1 MRQPIRIAVT
11 GAAGHIGYNLLFR
24 IASGD
29 MLGYRQPVILQLLE
43 IPQSLQALK
52 GVVMELDDCAFPLL
66 AGVYHTDIPEEA
78 FAGAD
83 IVIMVGSRPRTKG
96 MERSDLLNVNGE
108 IFKTQGIALDKVA
121 SPSARVLVVGN
132 PANTNA
138 LIAASHARRLDPHNY
153 TSMMRLDHNR
163 ALSRIAAHAGRPV
176 AHVRKAI
183 AWGNH
188 SSAQFPDLYHAVVDG
203 INANQFIHDPQWV
216 EKEFI
221 PGVQNR
227 GTEILEAR
235 GASSVASA
243 ANAAICHVRDWLLG
257 TPENDWVSMGIPS
270 NGSYGIPDGVIYG
283 FPVQCKDGR
292 YAIVD
297 DLEITSFMR
306 ERMNKAYQEL
316 VWERGQVKHLM
327 G

>member
-43 IPQSLQALK
+43 IPDSLQALE
-52 GVVMELDDCAFPLL
+52 GVGMELDDCAFPLL
-66 AGVYHTDIPEEA
+66 AGTLYTDNPEEA
-78 FAGAD
+78 FAGTD
-83 IVIMVGSRPRTKG
+83 IVIMVGSRPRSRG
-96 MERSDLLNVNGE
+96 MERSDLLTVNGE

-121 SPSARVLVVGN
+121 SPKARILVVGN

-138 LIAASHARRLDPHNY
+138 LIAASHARRLDPKNY

-163 ALSRIAAHAGRPV
+163 ALSRIALHSGRPV
-176 AHVRKAI
+176 TSVRKAI

-203 INANQFIHDPQWV
+203 IDASQFIRDATWV
-216 EKEFI
+216 EKVFI
-221 PGVQNR
+221 PGIQDR

-235 GASSVASA
+235 GSSSAASA
-243 ANAAICHVRDWLLG
+243 ANAAINHVRDWLLG
-257 TPENDWVSMGIPS
+257 TPENDWVSMGILS
-270 NGSYGIPDGVIYG
+270 DGSYGIPEGVIYG
-283 FPVQCKDGR
+283 FPVQCREGK
-292 YAIVD
+292 YAIVEN
-297 DLEITSFMR
+297 LEITPFMR
-306 ERMNKAYQEL
+306 DRMDKSYREL
-316 VWERGQVKHLM
+316 LWERDQVRHLM

>member
-1 MRQPIRIAVT
+1 MRQAIRIAIT
-11 GAAGHIGYNLLFR
+11 GAAGNIGYNLLFR

-29 MLGYRQPVILQLLE
+29 MLGSRQPVILQLLE

-52 GVVMELDDCAFPLL
+52 GVGMELDDCAFPLL
-66 AGVYHTDIPEEA
+66 FGALYTDDPEEA

-96 MERSDLLNVNGE
+96 MERSDLLLVNGE
-108 IFKTQGIALDKVA
+108 IFKRQGIALDRVA
-121 SPSARVLVVGN
+121 SPHAKVTVVGN

-138 LIAASHARRLDPHNY
+138 LIAASHAKRLDAKNF

-163 ALSRIAAHAGRPV
+163 ALSRIASHAVRPV
-176 AHVRKAI
+176 TSVRKAI

-203 INANQFIHDPQWV
+203 INAYQFIHDPQWV

-243 ANAAICHVRDWLLG
+243 ANAAICHVRNWLLG
-257 TPENDWVSMGIPS
+257 TPENDWVSMGVPS
-270 NGSYGIPDGVIYG
+270 GGSYGIPEGVIYG
-283 FPVQCKDGR
+283 FPVQCNGGE
-292 YAIVD
+292 YTVVEG
-297 DLEITSFMR
+297 LEITPFMR
-306 ERMNKAYQEL
+306 ERMDRAYSEL
-316 VWERGQVKHLM
+316 LWERDQVRHLM

>member
-43 IPQSLQALK
+43 IPASLQALK
-52 GVVMELDDCAFPLL
+52 GVCMELDDCAFPLL
-66 AGVYHTDIPEEA
+66 AGTLFTDVPEEA

-83 IVIMVGSRPRTKG
+83 IVIMVGARPRTKG
-96 MERSDLLNVNGE
+96 MERNDLLNVNGE
-108 IFKTQGIALDKVA
+108 IFKTQGIALDRAA
-121 SPSARVLVVGN
+121 SPRAKVVVVGN

-138 LIAASHARRLDPHNY
+138 LIAASHARRLDPKNY

-176 AHVRKAI
+176 TSVRKAI

-203 INANQFIHDPQWV
+203 INANTFIHDPKWV
-216 EKEFI
+216 EREFI

-243 ANAAICHVRDWLLG
+243 ANAAVCHVRDWLLG
-257 TPENDWVSMGIPS
+257 TPENDWVSMGVMTD
-270 NGSYGIPDGVIYG
+270 GRYGIPEGVIYG
-283 FPVQCKDGR
+283 FPVQCSKGS
-292 YAIVD
+292 YAVVEN
-297 DLEITSFMR
+297 LEITPFMR
-306 ERMNKAYQEL
+306 ERMDSSYREL
-316 VWERGQVKHLM
+316 LWERDQVRHLM

>member
-43 IPQSLQALK
+43 IPPSLQALK
-52 GVVMELDDCAFPLL
+52 GVGMELDDCAFPLL
-66 AGVYHTDIPEEA
+66 AGSLYTDVPEEA

-83 IVIMVGSRPRTKG
+83 IVIMVGSRPRTPG
-96 MERSDLLNVNGE
+96 MERSDLLTVNGE
-108 IFKTQGIALDKVA
+108 IFKTQGIALDKTA
-121 SPSARVLVVGN
+121 SSNAKVLVVGN

-138 LIAASHARRLDPHNY
+138 LIAASHARRLDPENY

-163 ALSRIAAHAGRPV
+163 ALSRIAGHAGRPV
-176 AHVRKAI
+176 TSVRKAI

-188 SSAQFPDLYHAVVDG
+188 SSAQFPDLYHAAVDG
-203 INANQFIHDPQWV
+203 INANQFIHDPEWV

-227 GTEILEAR
+227 GTEILNAR
-235 GASSVASA
+235 GSSSVASA
-243 ANAAICHVRDWLLG
+243 ANAAIDHIRDWLLG
-257 TPENDWVSMGIPS
+257 TPENDWVSMGVHS
-270 NGSYGIPDGVIYG
+270 DGSYGIAEGVIYG
-283 FPVQCKDGR
+283 FPVQCREGS
-292 YAIVD
+292 YSIVEN
-297 DLEITSFMR
+297 LEITPFMR
-306 ERMNKAYQEL
+306 ERMDRSWREL
-316 VWERGQVKHLM
+316 LWERDQVRHLM

>member
-1 MRQPIRIAVT
+1 MRQPVRIAVT

-43 IPQSLQALK
+43 ITPSLNALR

-66 AGVYHTDIPEEA
+66 SSVHATDIPEEA

-83 IVIMVGSRPRTKG
+83 IVIMVGSSPRKVG
-96 MERSDLLNVNGE
+96 MERSDLLTVNGE

-121 SPSARVLVVGN
+121 SARAKVLVVGN

-138 LIAASHARRLDPHNY
+138 LIAASHAKRLDPGNY
-153 TSMMRLDHNR
+153 SSMMRLDHNR

-176 AHVRKAI
+176 HHVRKAI

-203 INANQFIHDPQWV
+203 INANQFIHDQDWV
-216 EKEFI
+216 ENAFI
-221 PGVQNR
+221 TGVQNR
-227 GTEILEAR
+227 GTEILNAR
-235 GASSVASA
+235 GASSVGSA

-257 TPENDWVSMGIPS
+257 TPEHDWVSMGVLS
-270 NGSYGIPDGVIYG
+270 NGSYDIPEGVIYG
-283 FPVQCKDGR
+283 FPVLCKDGR
-292 YAIVD
+292 YSIVEG
-297 DLEITSFMR
+297 LEVTPFMR
-306 ERMNKAYQEL
+306 QRMDASYREL
-316 VWERGQVKHLM
+316 LWERDQVRHLM

>member
-1 MRQPIRIAVT
+1 MRQPIRVAIT

-24 IASGD
+24 IASGA
-29 MLGYRQPVILQLLE
+29 MLGLKQPVILQLLE
-43 IPQSLQALK
+43 IPQSLQALR
-52 GVVMELDDCAFPLL
+52 GVGMELDDCAFPLL
-66 AGVYHTDIPEEA
+66 AGAFYTDIPEEA
-78 FAGAD
+78 FAAAD

-108 IFKTQGIALDKVA
+108 IFKRQGIAIEETAA
-121 SPSARVLVVGN
+121 SHAKVLVVGN

-138 LIAASHARRLDPHNY
+138 LIAASHARRLNPMNY

-163 ALSRIAAHAGRPV
+163 ALSRIASHAGRPV
-176 AHVRKAI
+176 TRVRKAV

-203 INANQFIHDPQWV
+203 INAYQFIHDPEWV

-243 ANAAICHVRDWLLG
+243 ANAAICHVRDWLIG
-257 TPENDWVSMGIPS
+257 TPENDWVSMGVPT

-283 FPVQCKDGR
+283 FPVQCVEGS
-292 YAIVD
+292 YTVVEG
-297 DLEITSFMR
+297 LEITPFMR
-306 ERMNKAYQEL
+306 ERMDRAYREL
-316 VWERGQVKHLM
+316 LWERDQVRHLM

>member
-1 MRQPIRIAVT
+1 MRQPVRIAVT

-43 IPQSLQALK
+43 IPPSLNALK

-66 AGVYHTDIPEEA
+66 SSVHATDIPEEA

-83 IVIMVGSRPRTKG
+83 IVIMVGSRPRTVG
-96 MERSDLLNVNGE
+96 MERSDLLTVNGE

-121 SPSARVLVVGN
+121 STRAKVLVVGN

-138 LIAASHARRLDPHNY
+138 LIAASHAKRLNPQNY

-176 AHVRKAI
+176 HHVRKAI

-203 INANQFIHDPQWV
+203 INANQFIHDRDWV
-216 EKEFI
+216 EKAFI

-227 GTEILEAR
+227 GTEILNAR
-235 GASSVASA
+235 GASSVGSA
-243 ANAAICHVRDWLLG
+243 ANAAICHIRDWLLG
-257 TPENDWVSMGIPS
+257 TPEHDWVSMGVHS
-270 NGSYGIPDGVIYG
+270 NGSYDIPEGVIYG
-283 FPVQCKDGR
+283 FPVQCKSGQ
-292 YAIVD
+292 YSIVEG
-297 DLEITSFMR
+297 LEVTPFMR
-306 ERMNKAYQEL
+306 QRMDTSHREL
-316 VWERGQVKHLM
+316 LWERDQVRHLM

>member
-29 MLGYRQPVILQLLE
+29 MLGFRQPIILQLLE
-43 IPQSLQALK
+43 IPQSLQALQ
-52 GVVMELDDCAFPLL
+52 GVQMELDDCAFPLL
-66 AGVYHTDIPEEA
+66 AGIHCTDIPEEA

-96 MERSDLLNVNGE
+96 MERSDLLTVNGE
-108 IFKTQGIALDKVA
+108 IFKSQGIALDKAA
-121 SPSARVLVVGN
+121 SPHARVLVVGN

-138 LIAASHARRLDPHNY
+138 LIAASHAKRLDPKNY

-163 ALSRIAAHAGRPV
+163 ALSRIADHAGRPV
-176 AHVRKAI
+176 TRVRRAI

-188 SSAQFPDLYHAVVDG
+188 SSAQFPDLYHATVDG
-203 INANQFIHDPQWV
+203 INANQFIHDPEWIEQA
-216 EKEFI
+216 FI

-243 ANAAICHVRDWLLG
+243 ANAAICHVRDWMLG
-257 TPENDWVSMGIPS
+257 TPENDWVSMGILS
-270 NGSYGIPDGVIYG
+270 DGSYGIPAGVIYG
-283 FPVQCKDGR
+283 FPVQCAKGK
-292 YAIVD
+292 YAIVEN
-297 DLEITSFMR
+297 LEITPFMR
-306 ERMNKAYQEL
+306 ERMDKSYQEL
-316 VWERGQVKHLM
+316 LWERDQVRHLM

>member
-1 MRQPIRIAVT
+1 MRQPVRIAVT
-11 GAAGHIGYNLLFR
+11 GAAGHIGYNLIFR

-43 IPQSLQALK
+43 IPAMLDALK
-52 GVVMELDDCAFPLL
+52 GVAMELNDCAFPLL
-66 AGVYHTDIPEEA
+66 SGMLITDVPEDG

-96 MERSDLLNVNGE
+96 MERSDLLTINGE
-108 IFKTQGIALDKVA
+108 IFRTQGKALDKVA
-121 SPSARVLVVGN
+121 SPKAKVLVVGN

-138 LIAASHARRLDPHNY
+138 LIAASHAKRLDAANY

-163 ALSRIAAHAGRPV
+163 ALSKIASHAGRPV
-176 AHVRKAI
+176 TSVRKAI

-203 INANQFIHDPQWV
+203 ISASQFIHDPQWI

-221 PGVQNR
+221 PAIQNR

-235 GASSVASA
+235 GSSSVGSA
-243 ANAAICHVRDWLLG
+243 ANAVVCHVRDWLLG
-257 TPENDWVSMGIPS
+257 TPENDWVSMGVAS
-270 NGSYGIPDGVIYG
+270 DGSYGIAQGVIYG
-283 FPVQCKDGR
+283 FPVQCSQGR
-292 YAIVD
+292 YAIVEN
-297 DLEITSFMR
+297 LEITPFMR
-306 ERMNKAYQEL
+306 ERMDESCRQL
-316 VWERGQVKHLM
+316 LWERDQVRHLM